1 MERHCGSFSI
11 MLRYFLY
18 ELLLFC
24 IFELCKMLYSI
35 LKIFEYVQII
45 LLLKIRILH
54 GMFPSRRI
62 VHHNHTPDME
72 MFPRMYIIRR

>member
-1 MERHCGSFSI
+1 
-11 MLRYFLY
+11 
-18 ELLLFC
+18 
-24 IFELCKMLYSI
+24 MLYSI

-72 MFPRMYIIRR
+72 LFPRMYIIRR